1 MNKILPEVEAL
12 VALSHHYGTRWEY
25 VIAGGGNTSWKNDST
40 LWVKGSGQA
49 LGTIQAEGFARMD
62 RKALAALWSRPIS
75 SDPVLREKEVLE
87 ALMAARLPGE
97 ESKRPS
103 VETLLHD
110 LLPFDYV
117 VHTHPTMINALTC
130 SQEGPEVFQR
140 LFALE
145 AVWIA
150 YTDPGYILAQVVK
163 EALEAFRAN
172 SGHDAK
178 VIFLQNHGL
187 VVAGDT
193 PGEIRDTYRQL
204 LADLDREVTHK
215 ADLSPVGTD
224 LQKEIAFLQAL
235 APIARRELGTETP
248 HVVRS
253 TARAV
258 VALAESNTSF
268 APLLSAFTPDH
279 IVYMGVSPVRVD
291 SASELEGAFAAYK
304 ARLGKAPRVV
314 LAPGLG
320 AFCLG
325 ANAKAAGQAQQ
336 LFLDAVQI
344 AVASAA
350 FGGPRFLTKAAIDF
364 INHWEVESYRSS
376 VSSK

>member
-1 MNKILPEVEAL
+1 MKKIIPEVEAL

-130 SQEGPEVFQR
+130 SKEGPEVFQR

-150 YTDPGYILAQVVK
+150 YTDPGYVLAHVVK
-163 EALEAFRAN
+163 QALEAGEEFPSTGGFRK
-172 SGHDAK
+172 K
-178 VIFLQNHGL
+178 VKVMRF
-187 VVAGDT
+187 T
-193 PGEIRDTYRQL
+193 PG
-204 LADLDREVTHK
+204 V
-215 ADLSPVGTD
+215 S
-224 LQKEIAFLQAL
+224 FL
-235 APIARRELGTETP
+235 
-248 HVVRS
+248 
-253 TARAV
+253 
-258 VALAESNTSF
+258 
-268 APLLSAFTPDH
+268 
-279 IVYMGVSPVRVD
+279 
-291 SASELEGAFAAYK
+291 
-304 ARLGKAPRVV
+304 
-314 LAPGLG
+314 
-320 AFCLG
+320 
-325 ANAKAAGQAQQ
+325 
-336 LFLDAVQI
+336 
-344 AVASAA
+344 
-350 FGGPRFLTKAAIDF
+350 
-364 INHWEVESYRSS
+364 
-376 VSSK
+376 